1 LEKNMP
7 RLGERQ
13 QDRYIRHSVLP
24 GVGKDG
30 LERLRSSSVLI
41 VGAGGLGS
49 PCALYLAAVG
59 VGRIGLLD
67 SDRVD
72 LSNLNRQILHDTCRL
87 GIPKALSGMETLNR
101 FNPDVRV
108 VSIIER
114 IRPENAVKL
123 LTGFDI
129 VLDCTDNFAAK
140 FLLNDACV
148 QCRKP
153 LVHAGVSQY
162 GGQVMTVLPG
172 QGPCYRCVF
181 SEPPPDGVVPSPVEA
196 GILGAVPGVIGT
208 IQATEA
214 IKFLLGLGDL
224 LVGRLLVYDAL
235 KMAFREVPIS
245 RDPDCAACGGEPK
258 IKLL

>member
-1 LEKNMP
+1 MRHLD
-7 RLGERQ
+7 ERRQ
-13 QDRYIRHSVLP
+13 ERYIRHSVLP
-24 GVGKDG
+24 GIGKDG
-30 LERLRSSSVLI
+30 LERLRNSSVLI

-49 PCALYLAAVG
+49 PCAYYLAAVG

-67 SDRVD
+67 SDRIE

-87 GIPKALSGMETLNR
+87 GDPKALSGMETLNR
-101 FNPDVRV
+101 FNPDVEV
-108 VSIIER
+108 IPITER
-114 IRPENAVKL
+114 IRPENAIGL
-123 LTGFDI
+123 MAGFDMVI
-129 VLDCTDNFAAK
+129 DATDNFAAK

-148 QCRKP
+148 LSSKP

-181 SEPPPDGVVPSPVEA
+181 SEPPPDGAVPSSAEA

-208 IQATEA
+208 LQATEA

-235 KMAFREVPIS
+235 KMTFREVLIS
-245 RDPDCAACGGEPK
+245 RDPDCAVCGENPK
-258 IKLL
+258 IRLP